1 MRILLAT
8 LPVFATAAC
17 VTATDTSTPLTGE
30 PDLVIRNV
38 TVIDPARS
46 SRETSRDVIIDNGR
60 IVAVR
65 TSGQRAPNADRTI
78 DGTGQFLM
86 PGLMDMHVHVNLRP
100 IHHSTLALLLA
111 NGVTGVRD
119 MGSDCQRPGGITMCI
134 DEVQATA
141 AAIENG
147 EVTGPRLLQLS
158 SSKISSIGRP
168 DDAAELARLHYPQ
181 NEAEGATTARGL
193 IARGAGILKI
203 GDYVEGGA
211 YREIIREA
219 RTAGVRVGGHI
230 PIQMSVA
237 QAVEAGQETI
247 EHARDLPLDCS
258 TGGSGYRTD
267 AAAAVIAG
275 NRPAGSASRASIAV
289 SSHSP
294 ELCAQQI
301 NAMVRSAAYYVPTHL
316 TRELDYR
323 AGDPAY
329 RNDPLRAYVP
339 PMQWRM
345 WERDLDRSARATP
358 EDVAMLERFFRLG
371 LTLTGQAHRAG
382 VRIMAGTDANDTMVV
397 PGFSLHRELGFLVD
411 AGLSPMAA
419 LQSATSVPAQ
429 YLGRSNM
436 YGGVQRGM
444 MADLLLLRAD
454 PMADIANT
462 RSIVAVI
469 QNGRVRDRVALD
481 ALLEQARLAAAAAPS
496 PRQ

>member
-1 MRILLAT
+1 MRILFAA
-8 LPVFATAAC
+8 LPVFATVGCA
-17 VTATDTSTPLTGE
+17 TATNVDSPLTGA
-30 PDLVIRNV
+30 PDLIIRNV

-65 TSGQRAPNADRTI
+65 TSGRRPPAADQTI

-100 IHHSTLALLLA
+100 IHRSTLALLLA

-134 DEVQATA
+134 DEVQAAA

-147 EVTGPRLLQLS
+147 ELTGPRLLQLS
-158 SSKISSIGRP
+158 SGKISSIGRP
-168 DDAAELARLHYPQ
+168 DDAAELIRLYYPQ

-203 GDYVEGGA
+203 GDYVEDGA
-211 YREIIREA
+211 YRAIIREA
-219 RTAGVRVGGHI
+219 RAAGVRVGGHV
-230 PIQMSVA
+230 PVQMSVA
-237 QAVEAGQETI
+237 QAVEAGQHTI

-258 TGGSGYRTD
+258 TEGARHRAE

-275 NRPAGSASRASIAV
+275 NRPAGGAARASLAV
-289 SSHSP
+289 SNQNP

-301 NAMVRSAAYYVPTHL
+301 NAMVRAAAYYVPTHL
-316 TRELDYR
+316 TREMDYR

-345 WERDLDRSARATP
+345 WERDLDRTARATP
-358 EDVAMLERFFRLG
+358 EEVAVLERFFRLG

-429 YLGRSNM
+429 YLGRSDAF
-436 YGGVQRGM
+436 GGVQRGM

-454 PMADIANT
+454 PLADIANT

-469 QNGRVRDRVALD
+469 QSGRVRDRTALD
-481 ALLEQARLAAAAAPS
+481 ALLDQARAAVAAVPP